1 MTLPPDITSSPNA
14 NRTAT
19 TRELFA
25 VLFRRKW
32 LILGLLLVT
41 TITVLSLSAST
52 PTSFASSGRVQ
63 VLRGE
68 RQSALSP
75 NRQVFS
81 DWEEAMGGEMEVAR
95 SVPVIQRAREILEA
109 ETAQGAAAVTLQVPS
124 VDVEVIGKSNV
135 MGIGYVDADPEVARR
150 ICSALITAY
159 IEFSQNK
166 LTLGRP
172 ESFFEAELTE
182 VGRQID
188 QRLEARRQFGA
199 ATGVTDAESQGRAW
213 TDELARV
220 QLNLQE
226 TSAALA
232 EAEISLRSMRELQ
245 KNPDIDLPTL
255 GMPFSNESALVSL
268 KQKIVDQQARI
279 ATLRER
285 YRDDAAEVQNALE
298 TLETLQGLLQREVG
312 ARITMSE
319 SRMAMLRARL
329 KVYEADRAD
338 VQRRLA
344 MMPSSRGSL
353 DELDSELKTLR
364 ARYEELAMARD
375 QARITANTSQGR
387 TVILLSPAGPARP
400 VNTRDY
406 VRLALAPA
414 FSLVV
419 GIGLAFFLD
428 GLDLTVR
435 TPSQAEEYLEL
446 PVLATLGERPGR
458 RT

>member
-1 MTLPPDITSSPNA
+1 MSTSPEHPTSRITGQ
-14 NRTAT
+14 TAT

-52 PTSFASSGRVQ
+52 PTSYASSGRVQ
-63 VLRGE
+63 LLRGE

-75 NRQVFS
+75 NRQMFS

-95 SVPVIQRAREILEA
+95 SIPVLQRAREILAA
-109 ETAQGAAAVTLQVPS
+109 ETSQGAPAVKLDATS

-135 MGIGYVDADPEVARR
+135 MGIGYVDLDGEVARR
-150 ICSALITAY
+150 VCSALITAY

-182 VGRQID
+182 VGQQID
-188 QRLEARRQFGA
+188 RRIESRRA
-199 ATGVTDAESQGRAW
+199 AAQNSGVTDAESQGRAW
-213 TDELARV
+213 ADELALV
-220 QLNLQE
+220 QQRYQE
-226 TSAALA
+226 TSAELA
-232 EAEISLRSMRELQ
+232 EAEMSLRSMRELE

-255 GMPFSNESALVSL
+255 GMPFTNESALVL
-268 KQKIVDQQARI
+268 IKQRIVDQQARV
-279 ATLRER
+279 AVLRER
-285 YRDDAAEVQNALE
+285 YRDDSPDMQNALA
-298 TLETLQGLLQREVG
+298 TLETLQGLLQREVS

-319 SRMAMLRARL
+319 SRMGMLRARL
-329 KVYEADRAD
+329 RVYEADRERMQA
-338 VQRRLA
+338 RLA
-344 MMPSSRGSL
+344 ELPASRGRL

-364 ARYEELAMARD
+364 ARYEDLAKARD

-387 TVILLSPAGPARP
+387 NVILLSPAGPPRP

-414 FSLVV
+414 FALVL

-435 TPSQAEEYLEL
+435 TPNQAEEYLEL
-446 PVLATLGERPGR
+446 PVLATLGERRGQ

>member
-1 MTLPPDITSSPNA
+1 MALKPEPQAPQTSE
-14 NRTAT
+14 RTAT
-19 TRELFA
+19 TRELLA
-25 VLFRRKW
+25 VIFRRKW
-32 LILGLLLVT
+32 LILGLLVVT
-41 TITVLSLSAST
+41 SVTVLSLAATT
-52 PTSFASSGRVQ
+52 PTSYASSGRVQ

-95 SVPVIQRAREILEA
+95 SVPVIQRARDILA
-109 ETAQGAAAVTLQVPS
+109 EQTAQGAPPVTLEVGS
-124 VDVEVIGKSNV
+124 VDVEVLGKSNV
-135 MGIGYVDADPEVARR
+135 MGIGYVHLDGEVARR

-166 LTLGRP
+166 LALGRP

-182 VGRQID
+182 VSQQISD
-188 QRLEARRQFGA
+188 RLEARRRSA
-199 ATGVTDAESQGRAW
+199 AASGITDPEGQSRAW

-220 QLNLQE
+220 QFNLQE
-226 TSAALA
+226 VSASIA
-232 EAEISLRSMRELQ
+232 EAEISLRTMRELQ

-255 GMPFSNESALVSL
+255 GAPFTNESALVSL
-268 KQKIVDQQARI
+268 KEKMVNQQAHI

-285 YRDDAAEVQNALE
+285 YRDDTPEVQNAIA
-298 TLETLQGLLQREVG
+298 TFETLQGLLQREVA

-319 SRMAMLRARL
+319 SRLSMLRARQR
-329 KVYEADRAD
+329 VYEADRAK
-338 VQRRLA
+338 VEEKLA
-344 MMPSSRGSL
+344 MMPGSRNSL
-353 DELDSELKTLR
+353 DELDSEIKTLR
-364 ARYEELAMARD
+364 VRYEELAKARD
-375 QARITANTSQGR
+375 QSRITANTSQGR
-387 TVILLSPAGPARP
+387 SVILLSPAGPARP

-458 RT
+458 RD

>member
-1 MTLPPDITSSPNA
+1 MSMPPEHSSTAPVA
-14 NRTAT
+14 RTAT

-95 SVPVIQRAREILEA
+95 SVPVVQRARELLEA
-109 ETAQGAAAVTLQVPS
+109 ETQQGAPAVSLEFAS
-124 VDVEVIGKSNV
+124 VDIEVIGKSNV
-135 MGIGYVDADPEVARR
+135 MGIGYVHADGEVARR
-150 ICSALITAY
+150 ICSALISAY

-166 LTLGRP
+166 LALGRP

-182 VGRQID
+182 VNQQINR
-188 QRLEARRQFGA
+188 RLEARRQF
-199 ATGVTDAESQGRAW
+199 ATSSGVVDAEGQGRAW

-220 QLNLQE
+220 QLNYQE
-226 TSAALA
+226 TSAAIA
-232 EAEISLRSMRELQ
+232 EAEISLRSMRELE

-255 GMPFSNESALVSL
+255 GMPFTNESALVSL
-268 KQKIVDQQARI
+268 KQKLLEQQARI

-285 YRDDAAEVQNALE
+285 YRDESNEVQNALA
-298 TLETLQGLLQREVG
+298 TLETLQGLLQREVS

-319 SRMAMLRARL
+319 SRMAMHRARL
-329 KVYEADRAD
+329 RVYETDRATI
-338 VQRRLA
+338 QARLA
-344 MMPSSRGSL
+344 TMPGSRLSL

-364 ARYEELAMARD
+364 VRYEELAMARD

-387 TVILLSPAGPARP
+387 SVILLSPAGPARP

-435 TPSQAEEYLEL
+435 NPAQAEEYLEL

-458 RT
+458 RD